1 MKIGLTRQKRQVHR
15 GWKKSLLCLALVGA
29 FLVTSFSYEKPEKV
43 VASSLAELRQQKAEN
58 DKKVKEIEAEK
69 KKLEKNLGNMKSEM
83 YNLSESISK
92 LEADIEQKL
101 YEIEEAR
108 LLLEE
113 TQAKADEQYAYM
125 KLRIQYMY
133 ENGSGWSWA
142 SLFESESFADMLVRA
157 EYMMSI
163 GEADK
168 KLMDEYMD
176 TLQQIED
183 YKAELEEENRQLEET
198 KAELEDQKAKLL
210 TSISNTKNNIS
221 STTGKLN
228 EAQQLSADLQKK
240 IAEMEEYERRMRNQQ
255 ALAASQLSADRLAK
269 IAQQEAELAN
279 TRYVVTPGEGEAE
292 LLAALIYCE
301 AGGETAAGKDAVA
314 TVVLNR
320 VCSSYF
326 PNSITGVIYANK
338 QFSPVS
344 SGRLAIV
351 LENGL
356 TTQACRDSANRV
368 LAGGYTG
375 NWLYFC
381 VNNGNIPGTVID
393 HQVFY

>member
-1 MKIGLTRQKRQVHR
+1 MKKPLICITLILGI
-15 GWKKSLLCLALVGA
+15 LVSS
-29 FLVTSFSYEKPEKV
+29 VTYLPAEPV
-43 VASSLAELRQQKAEN
+43 QASSLADLRKQKAEN

-83 YNLSESISK
+83 YNLSESITQ
-92 LEADIEQKL
+92 LEKDIEQKE
-101 YEIEEAR
+101 YEIQEAI
-108 LLLEE
+108 LLLEQ

-133 ENGSGWSWA
+133 EHGSTWSWTNLLEA
-142 SLFESESFADMLVRA
+142 ESFADMLVRA
-157 EYMMSI
+157 EYMMNI
-163 GEADK
+163 EEADK
-168 KLMDEYMD
+168 ALMDEYMD
-176 TLQQIED
+176 TLAQIEAF
-183 YKAELEEENRQLEET
+183 KLELESQREEMET
-198 KAELEDQKAKLL
+198 AKAELEDKKSKLL
-210 TSISNTKNNIS
+210 ASISNTKNTIS

-240 IAEMEEYERRMRNQQ
+240 IAEMEEYERKMRAQQ
-255 ALAASQLSADRLAK
+255 ALEASKLSANRLAT
-269 IAQQEAELAN
+269 IAQQEDELAN
-279 TRYVVTPGEGEAE
+279 TRYVVTPAEGEAE

-301 AGGETAAGKDAVA
+301 AGGESAAGKDAVA

-320 VCSSYF
+320 VCSGYF
-326 PNSITGVIYANK
+326 PNSITGVIYANR

-344 SGRLAIV
+344 SGKLALVI
-351 LENGL
+351 ENGL
-356 TTQACRDSANRV
+356 TPQSCRDSANRV

-381 VNNGNIPGTVID
+381 VNNGAIQGTVID